1 MTRISPYFALTLLAL
16 TGCNTDSVRE
26 ASAQQLPSTVSSDSD
41 MRPASGPQ
49 HAYELRRV
57 WSGSNLFNFYWN
69 EPSPD
74 GRYISEIHWNS
85 GNLAVTN
92 LVTGEMER
100 VTQQTNNEGFAYGSV
115 FSPDGKQLAYRWFNL
130 ADEIYDL
137 RIIGVD
143 GSNERILIEKR
154 PDIRGILP
162 TDWSPDGRHLLAAVE
177 RPDLTV
183 QLALIAVADGSMQVL
198 KSLGWHWPQ
207 EAVLSPDGRYVAYS
221 THQAS
226 SAADAD
232 PPDLRILAVDGS
244 QEVTVAPHEGPQEM
258 LGWTPDGGA
267 VLFYRREGTS
277 GSIWMVA
284 IQDGRQ
290 AGEPILIEPDVR
302 VSSIGFS
309 KDAYF
314 FGTQV
319 ESPQVHTAMMDPSGA
334 GFVADPRPVGDPGSS
349 GTGHGAW
356 SVDGSQ
362 LAYVRQGPSDEPT
375 LVVRAVDGGEE
386 RAIPLSTMEKVWDVV
401 WAPDGESVLVMGVA
415 RARLN
420 VGGAIYRID
429 LTSGDAT
436 TFLAAAPGPFMGGFA
451 IDRVGETLYLGK
463 YGEGVVRYDLSSGEE
478 TLLYADSVTT
488 HIRVAVSP
496 DGQMIAFTGSVGDPG
511 KNSASRRAPLPWV
524 GFQNRILVMP
534 TNGRE
539 EARVVLSMPGSLQER
554 LEPNTGITW
563 TPDGSGVL
571 FVRKLPGPGSSH
583 LGPHVLSRVS
593 VDGGPVT
600 DIMEFT
606 CYQGNSCTGPR
617 DFRIHPESRRVVFNR
632 GERKGEIWM
641 MTGFGVGDA
650 VSGAS
655 QGR

>member
-26 ASAQQLPSTVSSDSD
+26 ASAQQLPSTVSRDSD

-74 GRYISEIHWNS
+74 GRYISEIDWYT

-92 LVTGEMER
+92 LVTGEMEQ

-115 FSPDGKQLAYRWFNL
+115 FSPDGKQLAYRWFNN
-130 ADEIYDL
+130 ADGSYDL

-177 RPDLTV
+177 RQDLTV

-198 KSLGWHWPQ
+198 KSLGWHWPA
-207 EAVLSPDGRYVAYS
+207 EALLSPDGRYVAYS
-221 THQAS
+221 TQQAA

-244 QEVTVAPHEGPQEM
+244 QEVTVAPHEGPQRM

-267 VLFYRREGTS
+267 VLFYRREGAS
-277 GSIWMVA
+277 GSIWQLA
-284 IQDGRQ
+284 IQAGRQ
-290 AGEPILIEPDVR
+290 VGEPILIEPDVR

-319 ESPQVHTAMMDPSGA
+319 ESRQVHTATIDPSGG
-334 GFVADPRPVGDPGSS
+334 GFVADPRPVGDPG
-349 GTGHGAW
+349 TPRTTNGAW
-356 SVDGSQ
+356 SVDGAQ
-362 LAYVRQGPSDEPT
+362 LAYVRQELAGRM
-375 LVVRAVDGGEE
+375 LIVRAVDGGEE
-386 RAIPLSTMEKVWDVV
+386 RAIHLSTMRNIGHMV
-401 WAPDGESVLVMGVA
+401 WAPDGESMLVIGLA
-415 RARLN
+415 RAKLD
-420 VGGAIYRID
+420 VGYSVYRID

-436 TFLAAAPGPFMGGFA
+436 FIVGGPRQIGGLAAARDGQ
-451 IDRVGETLYLGK
+451 TLYLARNRK
-463 YGEGVVRYDLSSGEE
+463 GVVRYDLSSGEE
-478 TLLYADSVTT
+478 TLLHADSVSTGY
-488 HIRVAVSP
+488 RLALSP
-496 DGQMIAFTGSVGDPG
+496 DGQMIAFTTFTRAVVDPET
-511 KNSASRRAPLPWV
+511 KQSARNR
-524 GFQNRILVMP
+524 NRILVMP
-534 TNGRE
+534 TDGRG
-539 EARVVLSMPGSLQER
+539 EAREVFKTEWPHHLER
-554 LEPNTGITW
+554 GASIVW
-563 TPDGSGVL
+563 TPDGRGVL
-571 FVRKLPGPGSSH
+571 FVRGEQDK
-583 LGPHVLSRVS
+583 PHVLSRVS
-593 VDGGPVT
+593 ADGGPVT
-600 DIMEFT
+600 DLGRFA
-606 CYQGNSCTGPR
+606 CDQGDCTLR
-617 DFRIHPESRRVVFNR
+617 NLQIHPDGRRIALEI
-632 GERKGEIWM
+632 GKPKGEIWM
-641 MTGFGVGDA
+641 LTGFGVGDIA
-650 VSGAS
+650 SGTS

>member
-1 MTRISPYFALTLLAL
+1 MTRITPYIALALLGL
-16 TGCNTDSVRE
+16 TGCNTDSVRK
-26 ASAQQLPSTVSSDSD
+26 ASAQQIPSNLSGDSG
-41 MRPASGPQ
+41 MRSASGSQ
-49 HAYELRRV
+49 QAYDLRRV
-57 WSGSNLFNFYWN
+57 WSGSNFGFYWN

-74 GRYISEIHWNS
+74 GRYISEIQWWS
-85 GNLAVTN
+85 GNLAVTD
-92 LVTGEMER
+92 LVTGEMVA
-100 VTQQTNNEGFAYGSV
+100 VTRQTEWEGNAYGSV
-115 FSPDGKQLAYRWFNL
+115 FSPDGKQLAYRWAVNPL
-130 ADEIYDL
+130 GSEL
-137 RIIGVD
+137 RTVGLD
-143 GSNERILIEKR
+143 GSDQLVLVGVR
-154 PDIRGILP
+154 PDIRSILP
-162 TDWSPDGRHLLAAVE
+162 TDWSPDGRHILAAVE
-177 RPDLTV
+177 RPDNTV

-267 VLFYRREGTS
+267 VLFYRHDGTS
-277 GSIWMVA
+277 GSIWQTA
-284 IQDGRQ
+284 IEDGRPV
-290 AGEPILIEPDVR
+290 GEPILIEPDVR

-386 RAIPLSTMEKVWDVV
+386 RAIPLSTMQNVRDVV
-401 WAPDGESVLVMGVA
+401 WAPDGESVLVMGLA

-436 TFLAAAPGPFMGGFA
+436 TFLAAAPGPFMGGLA

-478 TLLYADSVTT
+478 TLLYADSVTL

-496 DGQMIAFTGSVGDPG
+496 DGQMIAFSGSGGDFSIFDG
-511 KNSASRRAPLPWV
+511 EAN
-524 GFQNRILVMP
+524 QILVMP

-539 EARVVLSMPGSLQER
+539 EARVVFSRPYQER

-571 FVRKLPGPGSSH
+571 FVRKLPGPGSTH
-583 LGPHVLSRVS
+583 LGRMS
-593 VDGGPVT
+593 
-600 DIMEFT
+600 
-606 CYQGNSCTGPR
+606 Y
-617 DFRIHPESRRVVFNR
+617 PESLST
-632 GERKGEIWM
+632 E
-641 MTGFGVGDA
+641 
-650 VSGAS
+650 
-655 QGR
+655 GR

>member
-1 MTRISPYFALTLLAL
+1 MTRIAPYLALALLGL

-26 ASAQQLPSTVSSDSD
+26 VSAQTLPSTLRIDSD

-49 HAYELRRV
+49 QAHELRRV

-74 GRYISEIHWNS
+74 GRYISEIDWYT

-92 LVTGEMER
+92 LVTGEMEQ

-115 FSPDGKQLAYRWFNL
+115 FSPDGKQLAYRWFNN
-130 ADEIYDL
+130 ADGSYDL

-177 RPDLTV
+177 RQDLTV

-198 KSLGWHWPQ
+198 KSLGWHWPL

-221 THQAS
+221 LRQAS

-244 QEVTVAPHEGPQEM
+244 QEVTVAPHEGPQSM

-267 VLFYRREGTS
+267 VLFYRHEGSS
-277 GSIWMVA
+277 GSIWRVA
-284 IQDGRQ
+284 IQAGRQ
-290 AGEPILIEPDVR
+290 VGEPILIEPDVR

-319 ESPQVHTAMMDPSGA
+319 ESRQVHTATMDPSRG
-334 GFVADPRPVGDPGSS
+334 GFVADPRPVGDPGAPE
-349 GTGHGAW
+349 TRLGAW
-356 SVDGSQ
+356 SVDGAQ
-362 LAYVRQGPSDEPT
+362 LAYVRRELSGVRI

-386 RAIPLSTMEKVWDVV
+386 RAIPLSSMQNVRDVV
-401 WAPDGESVLVMGVA
+401 WAPDGESVLVMGFA
-415 RARLN
+415 RARMN
-420 VGGAIYRID
+420 VGLAIYRVD

-436 TFLAAAPGPFMGGFA
+436 FVVAGPGPMFMGGLA

-463 YGEGVVRYDLSSGEE
+463 QGEGVVRYDLSSGEE
-478 TLLYADSVTT
+478 TLLYADSVTL
-488 HIRVAVSP
+488 HIRLAVSS
-496 DGQMIAFTGSVGDPG
+496 DGQMIAF
-511 KNSASRRAPLPWV
+511 SRGVVDRESNQGV
-524 GFQNRILVMP
+524 ENQIIVMP
-534 TNGRE
+534 TSGRE
-539 EARVVLSMPGSLQER
+539 EARVVFSMPPSRQEH
-554 LEPNTGITW
+554 LERNTGIAW

-571 FVRKLPGPGSSH
+571 FVRKLPGGPNVR
-583 LGPHVLSRVS
+583 GPHVLTRVS

-600 DIMEFT
+600 DVMEFA
-606 CYQGNSCTGPR
+606 CYQDNCTPR
-617 DFRIHPESRRVVFNR
+617 DFRIHPESRRVVFSQ
-632 GERKGEIWM
+632 GAPKGEIWM
-641 MTGFGVGDA
+641 MTGFGVGDVA
-650 VSGAS
+650 SGES
-655 QGR
+655 GGR